1 LKINICV
8 LALFLSIVNSQSL
21 YAKPNAWPEIEYIIQ
36 SFFEVGLGTEH
47 GKSPNQNLRK
57 WRQPIRL
64 YVEHQIG
71 DKPLHNKI
79 LNAHIKQLKSITH
92 LDIKRVN
99 KKENANIFYYFTRQS
114 ALPALV
120 EKNLGRTV
128 VEYLHGAIC
137 LASVKTDKQNF
148 ITSAHI
154 FIPVDQARMHGKL
167 VACIVEE
174 LTQALGLIRDS
185 DLVFP
190 SIFNDKTRN
199 ALLTG
204 LDEILLRLLSETD
217 VKAGM
222 SEKQLRPVLSKLLND
237 YKSAGLIDSADVR
250 VQDGELYEMLGFRR
264 KKSTKSSVVK
274 KYSTSSSNPTIKI
287 DLSGKR

>member
-1 LKINICV
+1 MIP
-8 LALFLSIVNSQSL
+8 SQNS
-21 YAKPNAWPEIEYIIQ
+21 YATSTAWPDLKYISQ

-47 GKSPNQNLRK
+47 GKSPNLNLRK
-57 WRQPIRL
+57 WNKPVRI

-71 DKPLHNKI
+71 DRALHNQL
-79 LNAHIKQLKSITH
+79 LNAHIKQLRQITNFDITRVERKS
-92 LDIKRVN
+92 D
-99 KKENANIFYYFTRQS
+99 ANLFYYFTKQS
-114 ALPALV
+114 ELQALV
-120 EKNLGRTV
+120 QRDLGDSV

-137 LASVKTDKQNF
+137 LASVKANKKNY

-204 LDEILLRLLSETD
+204 LDEILLRLLSENE

-222 SEKQLRPVLSKLLND
+222 SQAQLQPVLSRLLVKYD
-237 YKSAGLIDSADVR
+237 KQGLIRTADSR
-250 VQDGELYEMLGFRR
+250 VQNGELYEMLGFRR
-264 KKSTKSSVVK
+264 KTNSAKATTVRRTT
-274 KYSTSSSNPTIKI
+274 TSISQPPLMTQSANNP
-287 DLSGKR
+287 

>member
-1 LKINICV
+1 V
-8 LALFLSIVNSQSL
+8 LALIVSLIPSHNL
-21 YAKPNAWPEIEYIIQ
+21 YAKPTAWPEIEYIIQ
-36 SFFEVGLGTEH
+36 SFFEVGLGAEH
-47 GKSPNQNLRK
+47 GSSPNRNLRK

-71 DKPLHNKI
+71 DKPLHNKL
-79 LNAHIKQLKSITH
+79 LNAHIKQLKSITK

-99 KKENANIFYYFTRQS
+99 NKADANIFYYFTRQS

-120 EKNLGRTV
+120 KKNLGSTV
-128 VEYLHGAIC
+128 LEYLHGAIC
-137 LASVKTDKQNF
+137 IASVKTNKQNV

-204 LDEILLRLLSETD
+204 LDEILLRLLSESG

-222 SEKQLRPVLSKLLND
+222 SEKQLRPILFKLLQR
-237 YKSAGLIDSADVR
+237 YQAIGLIGTADIR
-250 VQDGELYEMLGFRR
+250 VQEGELYEMLGFRR
-264 KKSTKSSVVK
+264 SKQKNT
-274 KYSTSSSNPTIKI
+274 
-287 DLSGKR
+287 LL